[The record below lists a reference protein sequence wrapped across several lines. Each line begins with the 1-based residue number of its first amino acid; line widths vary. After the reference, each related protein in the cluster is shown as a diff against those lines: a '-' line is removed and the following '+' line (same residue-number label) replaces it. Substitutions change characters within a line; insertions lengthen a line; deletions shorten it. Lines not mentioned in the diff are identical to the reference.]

1 MAELTEA
8 ELHERLDRIEDR
20 LEHLIEELV
29 TFLAEVKQGRRGRP
43 DIDRPRTDLD
53 PERPGKARPTREEEA
68 RPTPEE
74 GADARG
80 QPPPPTK
87 TFESLPTD
95 PHTRA
100 G

>member
-8 ELHERLDRIEDR
+8 ELHERLDRIEDH
-20 LEHLIEELV
+20 LERIIEDLV

-53 PERPGKARPTREEEA
+53 PDRRGKAQ
-68 RPTPEE
+68 PTPEE
-74 GADARG
+74 ENDAGG
-80 QPPPPTK
+80 QPPPPTA
-87 TFESLPTD
+87 TVESLPPE
-95 PHTRA
+95 PHTPA